1 MRNSP
6 ASRRE
11 SIGLDEGS
19 ASSDGTITS
28 TPPRALGARRAHEV
42 ERVRRGAEREALSE
56 PLRPAIERPQ
66 QKSFLCES
74 KIYGAAGPLTTFI
87 WWHVADARH
96 CLNSRSR
103 STRLTRF
110 FFAQSCHKRYL
121 L

>member
-42 ERVRRGAEREALSE
+42 DRVRRGAEREALSE

-74 KIYGAAGPLTTFI
+74 KIYGAAGF
-87 WWHVADARH
+87 
-96 CLNSRSR
+96 
-103 STRLTRF
+103 
-110 FFAQSCHKRYL
+110 
-121 L
+121 